1 MEAMQKIADW
11 LVAEAPF
18 AADMGAL
25 VGGLAERLLA
35 ADMPVSRVAAL
46 IETLHPRFVGA
57 MRVWEPGGD
66 LRLRRATH
74 DDPLI
79 LSGKVRFTID
89 TVLETGDWFDMRL
102 DDRRVDEYDLL
113 PTLRSAGHTHY
124 LVMPIRFREGPL
136 QGLSFATKTPGGFTR
151 AHRDTLE
158 ALRPHLS
165 LAMNIVATHTMWREV
180 LKAYVGNVP
189 GDLIL
194 QGAIRRADVRRLRA
208 ALIMTDMRGF
218 TVLANSSTPEATVAA
233 LNSYLD
239 AVVPAIDKAGGEVL
253 KFIGDGVLATVAIDE
268 ARDEAAACGAALTAA
283 KAIASASPNVGPGIG
298 VALHV
303 GEVAFGNIGAG
314 DRLDFTIIG
323 RDVNLLAR
331 IEKLCAAHG
340 EDILMSAAFAACVD
354 TPTRLV
360 ARFAPK
366 GFEREET
373 VFAPG

>member
-1 MEAMQKIADW
+1 MERMQKIADW
-11 LVAEAPF
+11 LVAEAPY

-35 ADMPVSRVAAL
+35 AEMPVARLAAL
-46 IETLHPRFVGA
+46 VETLHPRFIGA

-74 DDPLI
+74 DDPHI

-89 TVLETGDWFDMRL
+89 DVLETGAWFDMRL
-102 DDRRVDEYDLL
+102 DDPRADAYDLL
-113 PTLRSAGHTHY
+113 PTLRAAGHTHY
-124 LVMPIRFREGPL
+124 LVMPVRFREGPL
-136 QGLSFATKTPGGFTR
+136 QGLSFATKAPGGFSPEHR
-151 AHRDTLE
+151 ATLE
-158 ALRPHLS
+158 ALRPPVS
-165 LAMNIVATHTMWREV
+165 VAMNIVATHTMWREV

-194 QGAIRRADVRRLRA
+194 RGAIRRADVRRLRA

-233 LNSYLD
+233 LNAYLD
-239 AVVPAIDKAGGEVL
+239 AVVPAIDEAGGEVL

-268 ARDEAAACGAALTAA
+268 TRDQAAACRAALAAAQAIVKTA
-283 KAIASASPNVGPGIG
+283 SNVGI
-298 VALHV
+298 ALHV

-331 IEKLCAAHG
+331 IEKLCSAHG
-340 EDILMSAAFAACVD
+340 EDILMSAAFAACLD
-354 TPTRLV
+354 APTRAV
-360 ARFAPK
+360 ANFTPK
-366 GFEREET
+366 GFEQEET